1 MNVKTPAR
9 LLALSVAAMCIGAV
23 TGFAGD
29 GRNCRDVGGNVLTN
43 FLDQT
48 HAQGPVTGDLR
59 GAVALEVLGVNGNV
73 YHIAKQLVTDTGDT
87 VSFSDTDLT
96 TYTTS
101 VAGLVA
107 AQETIKIVG
116 GTGRFQGATGTLSF
130 FGAINGGEVTLRY
143 DGMVCLRPPSAG

>member
-1 MNVKTPAR
+1 MKLETLVKLFAF
-9 LLALSVAAMCIGAV
+9 SGAAICIGAV

-29 GRNCRDVGGNVLTN
+29 GGNCRDVGGGVLTN

-48 HAQGPVTGDLR
+48 HAQGPITGDLR
-59 GAVALEVLGVNGNV
+59 GAVAVEVLGVNGNV

-101 VAGLVA
+101 VSGLVA

-116 GTGRFQGATGTLSF
+116 GTGHFDGATGTLSF

-143 DGMVCLRPPSAG
+143 DGTVCFRSPSAG

>member
-1 MNVKTPAR
+1 MNVKTSAR

-59 GAVALEVLGVNGNV
+59 GAVAVEVLGVNGNV
-73 YHIAKQLVTDTGDT
+73 YHI
-87 VSFSDTDLT
+87 
-96 TYTTS
+96 
-101 VAGLVA
+101 AGLVA

-116 GTGRFQGATGTLSF
+116 GTGHFDGATGTLSF

-143 DGMVCLRPPSAG
+143 DGTVCLRPPSSG